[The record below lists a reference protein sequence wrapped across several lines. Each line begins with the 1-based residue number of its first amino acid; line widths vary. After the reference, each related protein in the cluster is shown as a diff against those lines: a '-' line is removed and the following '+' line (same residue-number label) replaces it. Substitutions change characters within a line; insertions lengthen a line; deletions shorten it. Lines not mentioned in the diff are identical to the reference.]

1 MEESRTKLVNYWL
14 KTAKEDLKVVDHLF
28 EKEDYSWALFV
39 GHLVLEKVLK
49 GYYVKEVG
57 KQVPYSHSL
66 RYLAQ
71 QASLEL
77 NQEQKEL
84 LRTVTRFN
92 IEARYPSQKSDFYKL
107 CTKDYTEGYLH
118 RIKEF
123 YLWMLKKF

>member
-57 KQVPYSHSL
+57 KQVSYTHSL
-66 RYLAQ
+66 SYLAHKC
-71 QASLEL
+71 SLEL
-77 NQEQKEL
+77 SDEQIEL
-84 LRTVTRFN
+84 LEDVTRFN
-92 IEARYPSQKSDFYKL
+92 IEARYPSEKSDFYKL
-107 CTKDYTEGYLH
+107 CTRDYTEGYLN

>member
-1 MEESRTKLVNYWL
+1 MTI
-14 KTAKEDLKVVDHLF
+14 F
-28 EKEDYSWALFV
+28 EKEDYSWALFI

-71 QASLEL
+71 QVSLEL
-77 NQEQKEL
+77 NEEQKEL

-92 IEARYPSQKSDFYKL
+92 IEARYPSEKSDFYKL
-107 CTKDYTEGYLH
+107 CTKDYTQGYLN

-123 YLWMLKKF
+123 YQWILKKF

>member
-1 MEESRTKLVNYWL
+1 MEENRTKLVNYWL

-28 EKEDYSWALFV
+28 EKEDYSWALFI

-71 QASLEL
+71 QLSLEL
-77 NQEQKEL
+77 NDEQKEL

-92 IEARYPSQKSDFYKL
+92 IEVRYPSEKSDFYKL
-107 CTKDYTEGYLH
+107 CTKDYTQGYLN

-123 YLWMLKKF
+123 YQWILKKF